1 MSPPNSFGNHF
12 VVTILGE
19 SHGRLVG
26 VVLDGVPA
34 GYPIDIE
41 QVNQEM
47 SRRKPGQSKV
57 TTSRA
62 EEDRVECLSGLFDG
76 KTTGAPLLLVT
87 WNKDADSAAYEKFK
101 DILRPGHADFT
112 ALLRYGG
119 FNDYRG
125 SGRFSGRLT
134 AGLVMA
140 GAVASQIYKKVM
152 PITIGTHA
160 REIAGIVYDGKVDA
174 KLVRERVESNPVR
187 CYDPAVAKKMA
198 AAIEPAG
205 KDKDSVGGIVECI
218 VDGLPGGL
226 GDPFFSSVESQLSAI
241 MFSVGAVKGIEFG
254 AGFSAARMK
263 GSEDNDPYDV
273 DAAKAI
279 HPVTNNAGGILGG
292 ITTGAQVVFR
302 VVVKPTASIAKKQ
315 KTVDVSTRNP
325 VDLEYEGRHDPCIV
339 PRAVPVIEHAA
350 AIVVLDM
357 LLGAG
362 IVPRVAK

>member
-41 QVNQEM
+41 NVNTEM
-47 SRRKPGQSKV
+47 ARRKPGQSKV

-62 EEDRVECLSGLFDG
+62 EEDFVECLSGLFKG
-76 KTTGAPLLLVT
+76 RTTGAPVTIVT
-87 WNKDADSAAYEKFK
+87 WNKDADSSSYEKFK
-101 DILRPGHADFT
+101 DILRPGHADYT

-140 GAVASQIYKKVM
+140 GAVASQIYKKVV
-152 PITIGTHA
+152 PVIIGAHA
-160 REIAGIVYDGKVDA
+160 REIAGIAYDGAVDLKVM
-174 KLVRERVESNPVR
+174 REKTESNPVR
-187 CYDPAVAKKMA
+187 CYDSGVAKKMV
-198 AAIEPAG
+198 AAIEQAG

-218 VDGLPGGL
+218 IDGLPGGL
-226 GDPFFSSVESQLSAI
+226 GDPFFSSVESQIAAM

-254 AGFSAARMK
+254 AGFTAARMK
-263 GSEDNDPYDV
+263 GSENNDPYEINATKHV
-273 DAAKAI
+273 Y
-279 HPVTNNAGGILGG
+279 PVTNNAGGILGG
-292 ITTGAQVVFR
+292 ITTGAPVVFR
-302 VVVKPTASIAKKQ
+302 VVIKPTSSIGKNQ
-315 KTVDVSTRNP
+315 KSVDMSTKTP
-325 VDLEYEGRHDPCIV
+325 IDLEYEGRHDPCIV

-362 IVPRVAK
+362 LVPRVAK